1 MVRVRMPVRRGVT
14 VGRAIAAPDVATR
27 HAQPQVIPPC
37 ANALAVLAAL
47 TRGHDVVDQVEMA
60 AGGCHGP
67 APFGRASWEMLLPRW
82 VIFNLPRLHKG
93 SEGAPEEPIRDEC
106 RTTAP
111 NVADD
116 RVGTRPDRHLHSR
129 SHQTGARQSSEF
141 ARRR

>member
-1 MVRVRMPVRRGVT
+1 MVLVRMPVCRGVT
-14 VGRAIAAPDVATR
+14 VGRAVAASDVAAR
-27 HAQPQVIPPC
+27 HTQPQVIPPS

-82 VIFNLPRLHKG
+82 VIFNLTRLHKG
-93 SEGAPEEPIRDEC
+93 SEGAPDEPIRDEC

-116 RVGTRPDRHLHSR
+116 RVETRPYRHGG
-129 SHQTGARQSSEF
+129 TP
-141 ARRR
+141 